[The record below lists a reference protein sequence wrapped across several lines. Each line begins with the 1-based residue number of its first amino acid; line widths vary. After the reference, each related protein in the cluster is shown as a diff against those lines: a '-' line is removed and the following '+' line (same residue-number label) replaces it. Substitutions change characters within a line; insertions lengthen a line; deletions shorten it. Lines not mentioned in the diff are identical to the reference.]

1 MFPYIEKSLALDE
14 MEGITRTPREEV
26 YKKVMEDFDYAIE
39 KLPVQWPSDK
49 YGRITKGARLC
60 NEKHV
65 PPCIMPI
72 GKLRQKRPKL
82 LSTQINTN
90 CSMLKVQAVMP
101 NCSGKAK
108 KLVVKPF

>member
-1 MFPYIEKSLALDE
+1 

-49 YGRITKGARLC
+49 YGRITKGAAYAMKARAALYYADWEVAAKAAKAVIDS
-60 NEKHV
+60 NQYE
-65 PPCIMPI
+65 
-72 GKLRQKRPKL
+72 
-82 LSTQINTN
+82 
-90 CSMLKVQAVMP
+90 AVMP